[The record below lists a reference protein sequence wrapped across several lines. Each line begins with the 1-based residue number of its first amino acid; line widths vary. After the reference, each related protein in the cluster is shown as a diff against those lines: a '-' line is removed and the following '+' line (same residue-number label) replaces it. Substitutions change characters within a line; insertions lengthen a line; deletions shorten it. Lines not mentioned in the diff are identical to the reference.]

1 MEWEVSLIESMQS
14 ILGDSGSF
22 FEKALSFFGDEK
34 GLMIVIFIVMFCYR
48 KETGQKLG
56 LIISA
61 TNGWLAMIK
70 AVVLRPRP
78 YMEHPDRVKPRT
90 LVKADAAA
98 DDVAAQGYSF
108 PSMHSASVP
117 ALYITLARDVQKRW
131 MWIVAIVLTILVGLS
146 RVTLGMHYPTDVITG
161 WILGFAI
168 IGIFSLLDKY
178 IANEWIRH
186 LILFVSML
194 PGVFFVRTH
203 DYFTSLGALI
213 GIVAAIHYERKYV
226 GYTMTKNKLAMVLRI
241 LGAFVVY
248 LVLNTILKLPFDK
261 AFLENDSLAALLVRT
276 VRYAIIMFVITGVY
290 PKAFP
295 FYEKI
300 GKGSGTSNNN

>member
-1 MEWEVSLIESMQS
+1 MEWEVGLIESLQG

-22 FEKALSFFGDEK
+22 IEKALSFFGDEK
-34 GLMIVIFIVMFCYR
+34 GLMVMIFIVMFCWK

-61 TNGWLAMIK
+61 TNAWLSMIK

-78 YMEHPDRVKPRT
+78 YMEHPDRVKART
-90 LVKADAAA
+90 LVNTSAAP

-117 ALYITLARDVQKRW
+117 ALYITLAQEVKKKW
-131 MWIVAIVLTILVGLS
+131 MWITAIVLTVLVGLS
-146 RVTLGMHYPTDVITG
+146 RVTLGMHYPTDVLTG
-161 WILGFAI
+161 WILGFLI
-168 IGIFSLLDKY
+168 IGIFALLEKY
-178 IANEWIRH
+178 IEKEWIRH
-186 LILFVSML
+186 LILLVSML
-194 PGVFFVRTH
+194 PGFFFVRTH

-213 GIVAAIHYERKYV
+213 GIILAIHFERKYV
-226 GYTMTKNKLAMVLRI
+226 GYAITDNKFAMVLRVV
-241 LGAFVVY
+241 GAFLVY

-261 AFLENDSLAALLVRT
+261 AFLDGETLGALLVRT
-276 VRYAIIMFVITGVY
+276 ARYAVVMFVITGVY
-290 PKAFP
+290 PKVFP

-300 GKGSGTSNNN
+300 GKSRAQD